1 MMRRMIIAGNWKM
14 HTDREEAQALA
25 KGVVEKVGGKTEP
38 GVILCPPFPMI
49 PAVKDII
56 EGTTVQL
63 GAQNVH
69 PEDKGAFTGEIS
81 VDILQSVGCNFAIV
95 GHSERRAIFNESD
108 EFINQKVKKVNSSLM
123 IPILCIGETLQER
136 EEGLTFQRV
145 EQQLRD
151 NLNDVVVTTGN
162 DIVVAYE
169 PVWAIGT
176 GKTATPE
183 QAEEV
188 HAYIRELLSDIYTQD
203 IANDITIQYGGSV
216 KPSNAKELLGQ
227 PNIDGALVGGAS
239 LKAEDFCGIIEAGS

>member
-1 MMRRMIIAGNWKM
+1 MRRMIIAGNWKM
-14 HTDREEAQALA
+14 HTDIEEARKLTL
-25 KGVVEKVGGKTEP
+25 GVVEKVGGKTEP
-38 GVILCPPFPMI
+38 AVILCPPYPML

-69 PEDKGAFTGEIS
+69 SEDKGAFTGEIS
-81 VDILQSVGCNFAIV
+81 TDMLQSVGCNFAII
-95 GHSERRAIFNESD
+95 GHSERRAIFKETD
-108 EFINQKVKKVNSSLM
+108 EFINKKVLKVNSSLM
-123 IPILCIGETLQER
+123 IPILCIGETLGER

-145 EQQLRD
+145 EQQIKD
-151 NLNDVVVTTGN
+151 GLNEVVVTTGN
-162 DIVVAYE
+162 DIVIAYE

-188 HAYIRELLSDIYTQD
+188 HAYIRELLGEIYTPE
-203 IANDITIQYGGSV
+203 IAQDITIQYGGSV
-216 KPSNAKELLGQ
+216 KPSNASELLGQ